1 VFSRR
6 TTLATATCAG
16 LFALTACG
24 QSEGQGEA
32 LATSVVEEGQNL
44 TVTMIDADG
53 SEVGFVEVAE
63 HGEGS
68 EVSIDAYN
76 LEPGFHGFHVHTAGE
91 CETDSADPE
100 DPATTGD
107 FLSAGGHLAE
117 TGTEHGEH
125 AGDLP
130 PIRVGED
137 GRASMEL
144 HTDGFTVEDLR
155 DEDGS
160 AFMIHDRADN
170 FANIP
175 QRYAL
180 AGADEETRAT
190 GDAGDRVACGVV
202 DPG

>member
-1 VFSRR
+1 MFSRR

-24 QSEGQGEA
+24 QSNDQGAA

-44 TVTMIDADG
+44 RVAMTDADG
-53 SEVGFVEVAE
+53 GQVGFVEVGE

-68 EVSIDAYN
+68 EVSVEVYN
-76 LEPGFHGFHVHTAGE
+76 LDPGFHGFHVHTTGE
-91 CETDSADPE
+91 CEPDSTDPE
-100 DPATTGD
+100 DPEATGD
-107 FLSAGGHLAE
+107 FLSAGGHLSE

-130 PIRVGED
+130 SLRVGED

-160 AFMIHDRADN
+160 AFMIHDGPDN

-180 AGADEETRAT
+180 AGADEETRET